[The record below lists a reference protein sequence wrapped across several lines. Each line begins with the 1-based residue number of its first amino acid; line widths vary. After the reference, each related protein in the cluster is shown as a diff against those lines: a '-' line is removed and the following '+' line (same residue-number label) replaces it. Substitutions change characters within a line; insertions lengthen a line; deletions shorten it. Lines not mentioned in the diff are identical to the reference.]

1 MARKFSHEEIVPVA
15 AEYDKTGEVKKRI
28 YVLYIV
34 HCTCS
39 MSSSSFFPFL
49 LTKVF
54 VFQYPWEIIK
64 KAHSLGLLNG
74 HIPESCGK

>member
-49 LTKVF
+49 LNKSVCF
-54 VFQYPWEIIK
+54 SV
-64 KAHSLGLLNG
+64 SLGNHQEGTFSRTIEWPYPRELW
-74 HIPESCGK
+74 